1 MERIARTETLM
12 EQAYKAIKASI
23 INNEVV
29 PGDYLTEEKIASQLG
44 ISRTPIREA
53 LKKLAFEGLV
63 EVKKGSKAR
72 VSSVSPENAHDFL
85 LVRERLES
93 MAAGLACTLA
103 TEEDVKE
110 LRRLSD
116 MQRASIDEQ
125 NFHKFID
132 LDYAFH
138 SYIAEISGNKKL
150 KEFIENL
157 NSQIQ
162 RFLILT
168 STLSDSAIGAVE
180 EHYRVID
187 AIENND
193 SKQAEREMETHIQQ
207 VTKRII
213 NHKGEAVK

>member
-29 PGDYLTEEKIASQLG
+29 PGDYLAEERIASQLG

-72 VSSVSPENAHDFL
+72 VGSVSPENAHDYL

-93 MAAGLACTLA
+93 MAAGLASSLA
-103 TEEDVKE
+103 TEEDIKE
-110 LRRLSD
+110 LRSICER
-116 MQRASIDEQ
+116 QRESIDER

-138 SYIAEISGNKKL
+138 SYIAEVSKNKKL
-150 KEFIENL
+150 KEFIENV

-180 EHYRVID
+180 EHYRVIE
-187 AIENND
+187 AMEMND
-193 SKQAEREMETHIQQ
+193 PKRAEAEMEMHIRQ

-213 NHKGEAVK
+213 DQKHEGEV